1 VRVPRVIRPDDWDR
15 LFAPNAPKRGG
26 PLRALVNLVV
36 FAFIIGALI
45 IGGAWL
51 VNERQQQAERF
62 AATATA
68 FVETVI
74 PQRTGI
80 AAATQTVEAQ
90 GTATRIA
97 LRTATAQAAVAPG
110 ATLEA
115 GIGSG
120 EVVRGGNLRRE
131 PRVAP
136 ETVVGLIYPGDKITF
151 LERRVVDGQ
160 TWFRIRVDQPATDR
174 VGDGVP
180 SGTEGWASALLLS
193 TPP

>member
-1 VRVPRVIRPDDWDR
+1 MCSSDLR
-15 LFAPNAPKRGG
+15 FTNAPKRGG

-97 LRTATAQAAVAPG
+97 LRTATAQAAVAPD

-136 ETVVGLIYPGDKITF
+136 ETVVGLIYPGDKIT
-151 LERRVVDGQ
+151 L
-160 TWFRIRVDQPATDR
+160 I
-174 VGDGVP
+174 
-180 SGTEGWASALLLS
+180 AS
-193 TPP
+193 

>member
-1 VRVPRVIRPDDWDR
+1 MPRTMRSDDWDR

-26 PLRALVNLVV
+26 PLRAFINLML
-36 FAFIIGALI
+36 FAFLLGALAL
-45 IGGAWL
+45 GGVW
-51 VNERQQQAERF
+51 VVRERQRQAERL

-68 FVETVI
+68 YVGTVV
-74 PQRTGI
+74 PQLTSVAG
-80 AAATQTVEAQ
+80 ATQTVEAQ

-97 LRTATAQAAVAPG
+97 LRTATAQVVANPSG
-110 ATLEA
+110 TPEP

-136 ETVVGLIYPGDKITF
+136 ETVVGLIYPGDRITF
-151 LERRVVDGQ
+151 LERRVVGDQ
-160 TWFRIRVDQPATDR
+160 VWFRIRVDQAAADR
-174 VGDGVP
+174 SGEGVP
-180 SGTEGWASALLLS
+180 AGTEGWASALLLS

>member
-1 VRVPRVIRPDDWDR
+1 MARAIRSDDWDR

-26 PLRALVNLVV
+26 PLRALINLVLV
-36 FAFIIGALI
+36 ALAFGALAL
-45 IGGAWL
+45 GGSWL
-51 VNERQQQAERF
+51 VSERRQQAERL

-68 FVETVI
+68 YVETVV
-74 PQRTGI
+74 PQLTSF
-80 AAATQTVEAQ
+80 AAVTQTVEAQ

-97 LRTATAQAAVAPG
+97 LRTATAQAALNPTG
-110 ATLEA
+110 TPEP

-136 ETVVGLIYPGDKITF
+136 ETVVGLIYPGDRITF
-151 LERRVVDGQ
+151 LERSAVGDQV
-160 TWFRIRVDQPATDR
+160 WFRIRVDQPAADR
-174 VGDGVP
+174 AGEGVLA
-180 SGTEGWASALLLS
+180 GTEGWASALLLS